1 MQAGP
6 SGAPGGQMLKIPM
19 EKHRR
24 VEDRPWVDE
33 VHELARRSV
42 ENPMVR
48 AVLDSLEGL
57 VMILDEERRVV
68 AANPELMESLDLGEA
83 ERLIGNLPGNAMGC
97 VHAGETPLGCGSAP
111 ACVHCG
117 ALGAI
122 LSSQAHRGPV
132 PGECCLSVRRG
143 GRLEAC
149 EFQVRATPLVLG
161 AHRLTVLV
169 LQDISARKRR
179 EVLESL
185 FFHEVR
191 AVVQDIAAWSGTLGT
206 DPGVP
211 GEAARRIHAL
221 STRLDQRM
229 AGKQRLFE
237 AEAGTLGVKLGEV
250 QVAACLARVQAMF
263 QGPGPGL
270 GRTLEVEA
278 PPPSARIQTDP
289 DLLLHVLGDMV
300 ANALEA
306 TPAGGTVQ
314 VRWEPGAGPGR
325 FTVHNPGAMPEEVAL
340 RVFQRTFST
349 KPGPGRGLGT
359 YAMKILGENLL
370 GGRVHFR
377 SAPGDGT
384 LFTFDLPREA
394 RP

>member
-1 MQAGP
+1 
-6 SGAPGGQMLKIPM
+6 MLKIPM

-33 VHELARRSV
+33 VHDLARRSM

-57 VMILDEERRVV
+57 VMVLDRERRVV

-83 ERLIGNLPGNAMGC
+83 ERLIGSLPGNAMGC

-111 ACVHCG
+111 ACIHCG

-122 LSSQAHRGPV
+122 VSSQASPGPV
-132 PGECCLSVRRG
+132 PGECCLTIRRG

-179 EVLESL
+179 EVLESV

-191 AVVQDIAAWSGTLGT
+191 EAVQDIAAWSGALEA
-206 DPGVP
+206 DPGAP
-211 GEAARRIHAL
+211 GEAARRILAL
-221 STRLDQRM
+221 STRLDERM
-229 AGKQRLFE
+229 AWKQRLFE
-237 AEAGTLGVKLGEV
+237 AEAGTLGATLQQVP
-250 QVAACLARVQAMF
+250 VAACLDRLRGMFEGAALAR
-263 QGPGPGL
+263 
-270 GRTLEVEA
+270 GRSLEVA
-278 PPPSARIQTDP
+278 APPSADRIRTDL
-289 DLLLHVLGDMV
+289 DLLLQVLGDMV
-300 ANALEA
+300 TNALEA
-306 TPAGGTVQ
+306 TPAGGTVR
-314 VRWEPGAGPGR
+314 VGWDGAGPGR
-325 FTVHNPGAMPEEVAL
+325 FTVHNPGAMAPEVAL
-340 RVFQRTFST
+340 RVFQRTFTT

-359 YAMKILGENLL
+359 YTMKILGENLL

-384 LFTFDLPREA
+384 LFTFELPGEA